1 MSLLDLF
8 REQQTKTA
16 SQNNDEFRK
25 QAANMYE
32 LGQNI
37 ALAQLKKAAE
47 EVSGNGEGGEKNK
60 EEMTDEEYAA
70 KRKAEL
76 VQEMKDNP
84 EKQKEIEKEVTN
96 S

>member
-1 MSLLDLF
+1 
-8 REQQTKTA
+8 
-16 SQNNDEFRK
+16 
-25 QAANMYE
+25 
-32 LGQNI
+32 
-37 ALAQLKKAAE
+37 
-47 EVSGNGEGGEKNK
+47 
-60 EEMTDEEYAA
+60 MTDEEYAA